1 MKYLNFHAHQPE
13 ISPDMAAVVCFEPSG
28 PLPATPPGQFAACG
42 IHPWSLSKLS
52 AGGIEQCLSV
62 LDEYAGSGRLCAIGE
77 TGLDRLNGPELELQ
91 TGIFRRHIGLADKY
105 SLPLI
110 IHCVRCCPELLQ
122 IKKQSGSAVPWM
134 IHGFNSNVRQL
145 EQLLSHGCFISFGP
159 PAMRGGNVKESLLKA
174 VPLERLCLE
183 TDDSPD
189 DIKSIYGT
197 AAAILKI
204 DEAALLEIMNHNF
217 ENIFR
222 KTNDR

>member
-13 ISPDMAAVVCFEPSG
+13 TSPDMAAVVCFEPDA
-28 PLPATPPGQFAACG
+28 PFPAIPPEQFAACG

-52 AGGIEQCLSV
+52 AEEIEKCLSALAV
-62 LDEYAGSGRLCAIGE
+62 HAASGKLCAIGE

-91 TGIFRRHIGLADKY
+91 MQVFRRHIELAERH

-110 IHCVRCCPELLQ
+110 IHCVRCYPELLQ
-122 IKKQSGSAVPWM
+122 IKKQSAGAVPWM
-134 IHGFNSNVRQL
+134 IHGFNSNIRQL
-145 EQLLSHGCFISFGP
+145 EQLLSHGCFISFGA
-159 PAMRGGNVKESLLKA
+159 PAMRGWNVKESLLKA
-174 VPLERLCLE
+174 VPPERLCLE

-204 DEAALLEIMNHNF
+204 DESALLEIMNHNF
-217 ENIFR
+217 QSIFR

>member
-1 MKYLNFHAHQPE
+1 LNYLNFHAHQPE
-13 ISPDMAAVVCFEPSG
+13 ISPDMTAVVCFEPSG
-28 PLPATPPGQFAACG
+28 PLPATPPGQFTAYG

-52 AGGIEQCLSV
+52 AGEIEQCLSA

-77 TGLDRLNGPELELQ
+77 TGLDRLNGPDMELQ
-91 TGIFRRHIGLADKY
+91 TRVFCRHIELADKY

-110 IHCVRCCPELLQ
+110 IHCVRCYPELLQ
-122 IKKQSGSAVPWM
+122 IKKQSGSTVPWM

-159 PAMRGGNVKESLLKA
+159 PAMRGRNVKESLLKA

-217 ENIFR
+217 ESIFR

>member
-13 ISPDMAAVVCFEPSG
+13 TSPDMAAVVCFEPSG
-28 PLPATPPGQFAACG
+28 PLPSTPPGQFAACG
-42 IHPWSLSKLS
+42 IHPWSLCKLS
-52 AGGIEQCLSV
+52 AEEIEQCLSV
-62 LDEYAGSGRLCAIGE
+62 LAVQAGSGRLCAIGE
-77 TGLDRLNGPELELQ
+77 TGLDRLNGPDLELQ
-91 TGIFRRHIGLADKY
+91 TRIFRRHIGLADKY

-110 IHCVRCCPELLQ
+110 IHCVRCYPELLQ

-159 PAMRGGNVKESLLKA
+159 PSMRGKKVKESLLKA

-197 AAAILKI
+197 AAAILGI
-204 DEAALLEIMNHNF
+204 DESALLEIMDHNF
-217 ENIFR
+217 KSIFR
-222 KTNDR
+222 KTND